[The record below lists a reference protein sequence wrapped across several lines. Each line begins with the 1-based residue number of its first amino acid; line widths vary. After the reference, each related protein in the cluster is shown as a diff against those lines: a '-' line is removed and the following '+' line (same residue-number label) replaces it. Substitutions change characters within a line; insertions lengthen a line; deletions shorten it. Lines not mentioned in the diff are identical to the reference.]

1 MNKSYYIESSHGN
14 LWELVIGLEIHAQVS
29 TNSKLFSTSPTNFDA
44 EPNSNLSTIDAAFP
58 GMLPVLNE
66 KALEQAVKTGLALKA
81 KINNYSIFDR
91 KQYFYPDLPQGYQIS
106 QFTDPIVGKGSL
118 EITIPEQNT
127 KKIGITRIHLE
138 QDAGKSL
145 HDQSPTETFID
156 LNRSGI
162 ALMEIVTDP
171 DLRSPEEAVDF
182 MKKLRSILRY
192 LGTCDGDMEKGS
204 MRCDANVSVR
214 PKGSQELG
222 TRVEIKN
229 LNSFKFIAKAIKYEA
244 ERQVEALEAGKNI
257 DQETRLY
264 RVDLDETRTMRSK
277 EDALDYRYF
286 PDPDLLPLYLSDA
299 FIEAIRKDLPEL
311 PDDKM
316 KRYKK
321 IYHLSDYDSELLVS
335 DKDIAD
341 YFEKVAIISDP
352 KMAAN
357 WITAELFG
365 LMNKKK
371 EEITSIKIKPEALGQ
386 IINYIKEGKI
396 SGKIAKELVEKV
408 FDSGENPDL
417 IIEREGLSQVND
429 ENALEN
435 FILEVIEANPDKVAE
450 FKSGKDR
457 LLPFFVGQV
466 MQKSRGQANPQ
477 KVNELL
483 LEKLK
488 N

>member
-1 MNKSYYIESSHGN
+1 MDKSYFIESSSGKK
-14 LWELVIGLEIHAQVS
+14 WELVIGLEIHAQVVS
-29 TNSKLFSTSPTNFDA
+29 NSKLFSSAPTNFAA
-44 EPNSNLSTIDAAFP
+44 EPNSNLSTIDAAMP

-66 KALEQAVKTGLALKA
+66 KVIEQAVKTGLALKA
-81 KINNYSIFDR
+81 KINNYSVFDR

-106 QFTDPIVGKGSL
+106 QFSYPIVEKGLL
-118 EITIPEQNT
+118 EIDLTDGSS

-145 HDQSPTETFID
+145 HDQSPKETFID

-171 DLRSPEEAVDF
+171 DLSSPDEAVEF

-192 LGTCDGDMEKGS
+192 LGSCDGDMEKGS

-214 PKGSQELG
+214 PQGSNKLG

-244 ERQVEALEAGKNI
+244 ERQVEALERGETI

-264 RVDLDETRTMRSK
+264 KVDLDETRTMRSK

-286 PDPDLLPLYLSDA
+286 PDPDLLPLKLSND
-299 FIEAIRKDLPEL
+299 FIAKIKEKLPEL
-311 PDDKM
+311 PEDKI
-316 KRYKK
+316 KRYKDEYK
-321 IYHLSDYDSELLVS
+321 LSDYDAKVLV
-335 DKDIAD
+335 AD
-341 YFEKVAIISDP
+341 QETANYFEEVARASEP

-357 WITAELFG
+357 WVIAELFA
-365 LMNKKK
+365 LINKSKK
-371 EEITSIKIKPEALGQ
+371 EITDLLIKPQQLAT
-386 IINYIKEGKI
+386 IINLIKEGQI
-396 SGKIAKELVEKV
+396 SGKIAKEVFEKV
-408 FDSGENPDL
+408 FETGESPEA
-417 IIEREGLSQVND
+417 IIAKEGFVQVND
-429 ENALEN
+429 ESTLEK
-435 FILEVIEANPDKVAE
+435 FILEVLTANPEKVAE
-450 FKSGKDR
+450 FKAGKDR

-477 KVNELL
+477 KVNDLL
-483 LEKLK
+483 LKRLQE
-488 N
+488 